1 MKTWWCVGVFLA
13 LVVFSSQKR
22 YFSYMNLTLGQTQ
35 QEAENIISTSEDFKI
50 DESRYF
56 GKINEQTP
64 FILKATYKPFINNL
78 YMQFYSN
85 ICFHITIEYNSNYFD
100 YLSLAEKLEDIYG
113 RPSLRTAT
121 FAAWYGI
128 LTNGQRGE
136 NGEIDVRLQLEAPST
151 VKVYDYV
158 LMKKMNTELSN
169 IIFLITNQTIIE
181 TEKRRLMNQL

>member
-1 MKTWWCVGVFLA
+1 MKRHYLLLFC
-13 LVVFSSQKR
+13 LVSLLLMGQKR
-22 YFSYMNLTLGQTQ
+22 FFNYMGLTLGQTQ
-35 QEAENIISTSEDFKI
+35 QQAEDIIASSEDFKI
-50 DESRYF
+50 DESRFF

-78 YMQFYSN
+78 YLQFYSN

-113 RPSLRTAT
+113 KPSIRTAN
-121 FAAWYGI
+121 FAAWYGV
-128 LTNGQRGE
+128 LTNGTRGE

-158 LMKKMNTELSN
+158 LMKKMNAELSN

-181 TEKRRLMNQL
+181 TEKRRLMNEL

>member
-1 MKTWWCVGVFLA
+1 MRRFKA
-13 LVVFSSQKR
+13 LGIAVLCLLLIGQKR
-22 YFSYMNLTLGQTQ
+22 YFSYMGLTLGQTQ
-35 QEAENIISTSEDFKI
+35 QEAEDIIAKSEDFKI
-50 DESRYF
+50 DEARFF

-85 ICFHITIEYNSNYFD
+85 VCFHITIEYNSNYFD
-100 YLSLAEKLEDIYG
+100 YLSLVEKLEDTYG
-113 RPSLRTAT
+113 KPSIRTAN
-121 FAAWYGI
+121 FAAWYGV
-128 LTNGQRGE
+128 LTNGTRGE

-181 TEKRRLMNQL
+181 TEKRRLMNEL